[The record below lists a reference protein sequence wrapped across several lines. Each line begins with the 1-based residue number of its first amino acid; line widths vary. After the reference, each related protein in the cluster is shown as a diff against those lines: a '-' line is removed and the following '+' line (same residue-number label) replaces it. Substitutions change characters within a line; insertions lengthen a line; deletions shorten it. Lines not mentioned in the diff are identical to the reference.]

1 MRWYTRHCGVIVWK
15 HAEAAGARVLGR
27 TITIT
32 ITITIYYRPLASRTD
47 IGLQHPSTTF
57 LSRGRLLK
65 HTRTPHLTQNT
76 DPRNAHVGTK
86 TQH

>member
-1 MRWYTRHCGVIVWK
+1 MYVCI
-15 HAEAAGARVLGR
+15 
-27 TITIT
+27 ITADKLDDD
-32 ITITIYYRPLASRTD
+32 TITIYYRPLASRTD

-76 DPRNAHVGTK
+76 DPRNAHAGTK
-86 TQH
+86 TQHQD

>member
-1 MRWYTRHCGVIVWK
+1 MTRDTPRKQCDTSRNL
-15 HAEAAGARVLGR
+15 A
-27 TITIT
+27 ITIT

-76 DPRNAHVGTK
+76 DPRNAHAGTK
-86 TQH
+86 TLHQD

>member
-1 MRWYTRHCGVIVWK
+1 MTDYDYDDDLLP
-15 HAEAAGARVLGR
+15 A
-27 TITIT
+27 
-32 ITITIYYRPLASRTD
+32 PLASRTD

-76 DPRNAHVGTK
+76 DPRNAHAGTK
-86 TQH
+86 TQHQD